1 MKNQELAVVGGSRI
15 GDGWRIRIGLAVL
28 GGVLPVL
35 VGCSPPPAPVSGS
48 SGDPSNPSAP
58 EGMVPL
64 PATSAPAAVPSA
76 ASEDHDHMNHGMQ
89 PGVPM
94 QHGDGMGSM
103 AAGADA
109 GMQAMTYV
117 CPMHPEVTSTSRGNC
132 PKCNMKLVPKK

>member
-1 MKNQELAVVGGSRI
+1 
-15 GDGWRIRIGLAVL
+15 
-28 GGVLPVL
+28 
-35 VGCSPPPAPVSGS
+35 
-48 SGDPSNPSAP
+48 
-58 EGMVPL
+58 
-64 PATSAPAAVPSA
+64 
-76 ASEDHDHMNHGMQ
+76 
-89 PGVPM
+89 M